1 MLGKNYLNDEV
12 MVMGKVSS
20 LRWSRKASRRRY
32 TLSRGLKTGGV
43 TGDKENMQPH
53 EVGGSPMSPCHSPF
67 ALQAAGLAAGV
78 CLVSLVGAS

>member
-1 MLGKNYLNDEV
+1 MVKEGFQEEV
-12 MVMGKVSS
+12 PFEQ
-20 LRWSRKASRRRY
+20 RPEDR
-32 TLSRGLKTGGV
+32 GGV

-78 CLVSLVGAS
+78 CLVSPVGAS